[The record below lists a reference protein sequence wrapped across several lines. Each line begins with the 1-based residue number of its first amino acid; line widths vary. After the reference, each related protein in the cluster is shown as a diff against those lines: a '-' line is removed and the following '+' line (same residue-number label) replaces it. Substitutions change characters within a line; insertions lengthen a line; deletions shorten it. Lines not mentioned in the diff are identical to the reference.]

1 MVFGAVGCV
10 FRTKDMTMDKPNT
23 PLELTDRE
31 KTVTMIGIL
40 TAMLLAALDQSIV
53 TPAMPTIGGDLGNPQ
68 YLPWIVTAYLLA
80 ATAVAP
86 LYGKISD
93 IYGRRRTLYAALGL
107 FLLGSVI
114 AALSPNL
121 FVLIGARAVQG
132 IGGGGLF
139 ALSQIVIGDMLPPKE
154 RGRYSAW

>member
-1 MVFGAVGCV
+1 MNQPA
-10 FRTKDMTMDKPNT
+10 

-93 IYGRRRTLYAALGL
+93 IYGRRWTLYGALGL

-114 AALSPNL
+114 AALSP
-121 FVLIGARAVQG
+121 
-132 IGGGGLF
+132 
-139 ALSQIVIGDMLPPKE
+139 
-154 RGRYSAW
+154 